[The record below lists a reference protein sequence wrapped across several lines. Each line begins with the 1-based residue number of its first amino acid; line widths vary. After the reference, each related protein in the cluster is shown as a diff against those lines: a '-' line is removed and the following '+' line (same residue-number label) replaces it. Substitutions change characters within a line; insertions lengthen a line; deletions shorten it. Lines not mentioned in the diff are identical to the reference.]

1 MRSLLKKLVV
11 LLLVSFVTTFA
22 SAANW
27 VNAGSNPS
35 KGTYGYI
42 DTESIST
49 QGNYKQA
56 FLKAINI
63 PKEKYVVALTL
74 YDCKSNPKRTKTTH
88 LTVFD
93 LEGNVLASS
102 SVNYS
107 FDPVLPESTGEI
119 AVGIV
124 CNF

>member
-1 MRSLLKKLVV
+1 M
-11 LLLVSFVTTFA
+11 FA
-22 SAANW
+22 NAANW
-27 VNAGSNPS
+27 IDAGSNPL

-49 QGNYKQA
+49 QGSYKQA
-56 FLKAINI
+56 FLKVVDI
-63 PKEKYVVALTL
+63 PTERYVVALTS

-93 LEGNVLASS
+93 LEGNVIVSN
-102 SVNYS
+102 SVNSS
-107 FDPVLPESTGEI
+107 FDPVLPESGAEI
-119 AVGIV
+119 VVGIV